1 MCSIHCI
8 HHDTMMHMIIIQ
20 PKNLFFGSL
29 VQTMNLLK
37 LYENGW
43 CRHGVVEKRGKVSFL
58 IRVRSSTSQCIDL
71 NFNQHFIAPKY
82 ENKVLKILEEEQLQP
97 KVYQPN
103 QVTN

>member
-43 CRHGVVEKRGKVSFL
+43 CRHGVVEKERKGF
-58 IRVRSSTSQCIDL
+58 
-71 NFNQHFIAPKY
+71 FNQSSLKY
-82 ENKVLKILEEEQLQP
+82 ISMYRSELQP
-97 KVYQPN
+97 TLHCSKI
-103 QVTN
+103 